1 MYFIEFENVRLLLKK
16 CSGFNFRPPLNSVW
30 CCGLCP
36 AMHPVCYWT
45 PSGFILRRSL
55 NPSNAD
61 ENFGSLWKR
70 RSAEAS
76 RSIAVEIESEQASL
90 PAYHYCKQFGGIQNA
105 FTYTLK
111 DERKFVLF
119 EYDSELSIDG
129 IYKHSAFKANATPW
143 QNQFLKLDASKLRDC
158 ENQQTP
164 DIPIKQCTVLRVPVR
179 PLIQATQ
186 TITEQILLLHEHMS
200 INDVSIRLRF
210 LATRQAQ
217 RILNEF
223 LANEFPRAVIYPFGS
238 SLSGVGK
245 MGCDLDMSLKFEN
258 RDFSGDPNAGKPFA
272 FYGKEVAIDDTKRN
286 FEGRQVKL
294 IASVFDL
301 FLAGSSAVD
310 SFHNARVPIVRY
322 YDRNIRCSVD
332 ISALNT

>member
-1 MYFIEFENVRLLLKK
+1 ML
-16 CSGFNFRPPLNSVW
+16 
-30 CCGLCP
+30 
-36 AMHPVCYWT
+36 HH
-45 PSGFILRRSL
+45 SL
-55 NPSNAD
+55 NPSNLD
-61 ENFGSLWKR
+61 ENFGDLWKR

-76 RSIAVEIESEQASL
+76 RSIAVEIEFDHLKL
-90 PAYHYCKQFGGIQNA
+90 PAYHYCKQFGAIHNA

-111 DERKFVLF
+111 DQRKFVLF
-119 EYDSELSIDG
+119 EYDNKTSIDE
-129 IYKHSAFKANATPW
+129 IYKHSSFKANATPW
-143 QNQFLKLDASKLRDC
+143 QNQFLKLDSSKLRDC
-158 ENQQTP
+158 DTQETP
-164 DIPIKQCTVLRVPVR
+164 EIPIKQCTVLRMPIK
-179 PLIQATQ
+179 PIIEESQ
-186 TITEQILLLHEHMS
+186 TINDQILLMYNHMS
-200 INDVSIRLRF
+200 INDVSVRLRF

-223 LANEFPRAVIYPFGS
+223 LGNEFPRAVIYPFGS

-245 MGCDLDMSLKFEN
+245 IGCDLDMSLKFFN
-258 RDFSGDPNAGKPFA
+258 QDFSGEPNSIKPFA
-272 FYGKEVAIDDTKRN
+272 FYGKEVEKDETRKG

>member
-1 MYFIEFENVRLLLKK
+1 MLL
-16 CSGFNFRPPLNSVW
+16 F
-30 CCGLCP
+30 LCF
-36 AMHPVCYWT
+36 
-45 PSGFILRRSL
+45 S
-55 NPSNAD
+55 D
-61 ENFGSLWKR
+61 ENFGELWKR

-76 RSIAVEIESEQASL
+76 RSIAVEIESEQSSL
-90 PAYHYCKQFGGIQNA
+90 PAYHYCKQFGAIQNA
-105 FTYTLK
+105 FTYALK

-119 EYDSELSIDG
+119 EYDNESSIDD
-129 IYKHSAFKANATPW
+129 IYKHASFKANATPW
-143 QNQFLKLDASKLRDC
+143 PNQFLKLDSSKLKDC
-158 ENQQTP
+158 ESQQTP
-164 DIPIKQCTVLRVPVR
+164 DIPIKQCTVLRQPIK
-179 PLIQATQ
+179 PLIQPTQ
-186 TITEQILLLHEHMS
+186 TITEQILLLYNQTS

-223 LANEFPRAVIYPFGS
+223 LPNEFPRAVIYPFGS

-245 MGCDLDMSLKFEN
+245 MGCDLDMSLKFVN
-258 RDFSGDPNAGKPFA
+258 RDFGGEPNSTKTFA
-272 FYGKEVAIDDTKRN
+272 FYGKQVVKPEETKKE

-301 FLAGSSAVD
+301 FLAGSSGVE

-332 ISALNT
+332 ISALNR